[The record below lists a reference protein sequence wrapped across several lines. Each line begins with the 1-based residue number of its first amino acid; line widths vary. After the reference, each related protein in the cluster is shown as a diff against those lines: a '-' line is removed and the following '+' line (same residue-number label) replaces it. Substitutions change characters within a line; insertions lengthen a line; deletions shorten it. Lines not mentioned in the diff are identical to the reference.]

1 MNGLFQ
7 EFFQSSSTPLM
18 IVDPGELTVLEANEL
33 ALGFFRTE
41 SPESIDLETLTKA
54 DRQKL
59 NHWLQA
65 ALEDSSITFS
75 LPSHIHPPS
84 DMKVISSGSADGRPM
99 IMIAV
104 RDVMEKIVME
114 RSLNDALEEL
124 EHYFNS
130 SLDLLCIATTSGQFI
145 KLNPEWERV
154 LGFPLEE
161 LTGTMFIDLVHPDDR
176 EKTFEAM
183 EILRSG
189 ERVSRFE
196 NRYLCKDRSYR
207 NIEWRSTAKGPLI
220 YAIARDITDKIE
232 TEKALRES
240 NKKLLETSAKAEAS
254 NRSKG
259 EFLAN
264 MSHEIRTPMNG
275 IIGMIELLLTTDLT
289 KEQMGYAKTV
299 QDSAASLLDLIDD
312 VLDFSKI
319 EAGMI
324 DLDNSDFD
332 LRDMLYQVI
341 DLLALRAYDKRIEL
355 IPFIEPSVP
364 SIFKGDRGRIRQILI
379 NLIGNGIK
387 FTDKGEVC
395 VHLSL
400 EDKVNLGQ
408 TVRFSVLDTGIGVK
422 KDDGTDIFDKF
433 TQADRS
439 TSRKYGGT
447 GLGLAISKQLVTAM
461 GGEIGF
467 NSPCNPRGPGGPGSE
482 FWFYIPLRGF
492 TVSQHEK
499 DLALDGLKILVID
512 DNQTVGS
519 TIAKTLNNFGASVE
533 VVQEGLVG
541 FLTMKRALSQKSPFD
556 LAVIDED
563 MADIDGLTLKGM
575 IEKDERFN
583 HTRIITMRSP
593 GGQGI
598 NHNVE
603 VYVMKPIQPQKLRS
617 AVLSALSQ
625 NGEEHPSLASS
636 EKRSGPAQKGMTGRV
651 LVAEDS
657 KTNQR
662 VVMAL
667 LKKMGLDGIAVE
679 NGREALRELEKGK
692 YDLILMDVQMPV
704 MDGLEATWYIRK
716 FPPSD
721 PNYDIPIVALTAC
734 AMEEDRERCIKGGM
748 DDYLSK
754 PITPNSLRK
763 ALKKWLPESYPS
775 WDKLSFLSRLMD
787 DKEMARDICDS
798 FIVDVPLRL
807 EEIRCLLLQGDG
819 KGASIKAHGVKGA
832 AASVD
837 GIALKEVAFSV
848 EKAALEGDL
857 DKAMSLMDRMDREFK
872 RLRATM
878 IRDN

>member
-7 EFFQSSSTPLM
+7 EFFQSSSTPLI

-33 ALGFFRTE
+33 ALGFFRVK
-41 SPESIDLETLTKA
+41 SPESIKIRAFTDA
-54 DRQKL
+54 DQQELYR
-59 NHWLQA
+59 WLQV
-65 ALEDSSITFS
+65 ALEDSSITFPLS
-75 LPSHIHPPS
+75 THIHPPS
-84 DMKVISSGSADGRPM
+84 DMKVISSGSAGGRPVV
-99 IMIAV
+99 MIAI

-114 RSLNDALEEL
+114 GSLKDALEEL

-154 LGFPLEE
+154 LGFPLED
-161 LTGTMFIDLVHPDDR
+161 LTGTMFMDLVHPDDR
-176 EKTFEAM
+176 KKTSETM
-183 EILRSG
+183 EILSSG
-189 ERVSRFE
+189 QNVLKFE

-232 TEKALRES
+232 AEEALRES
-240 NKKLLETSAKAEAS
+240 NKKLLEASAKAEAS

-289 KEQMGYAKTV
+289 KEQMDYAKTV

-312 VLDFSKI
+312 ILDFSKI

-324 DLDNSDFD
+324 DLENSDLD
-332 LRDMLYQVI
+332 LRDTLYQVI

-355 IPFIEPSVP
+355 IPFIDPSVP
-364 SIFKGDRGRIRQILI
+364 SVFKGDRGRIRQILI

-387 FTDKGEVC
+387 FTEKGEVY

-400 EDKVNLGQ
+400 EDQEDLGQ

-422 KDDGTDIFDKF
+422 KDGGTDIFDKF

-467 NSPCNPRGPGGPGSE
+467 NSPCNQRGSGGPGSE
-482 FWFYIPLRGF
+482 FWFYIPLKGF
-492 TVSQHEK
+492 IASEPEK

-519 TIAKTLNNFGASVE
+519 TIAKTLSNFGASVE

-575 IEKDERFN
+575 IERDERFN
-583 HTRIITMRSP
+583 HTRVITMKPP
-593 GGQGI
+593 GGQVM
-598 NHNVE
+598 NHNTELYIV
-603 VYVMKPIQPQKLRS
+603 KPIQPQKLRS

-625 NGEEHPSLASS
+625 SGTTQNPPKSEE
-636 EKRSGPAQKGMTGRV
+636 RSNLDQAMMGRI

-667 LKKMGLDGIAVE
+667 LKKIGLDGVAVE

-754 PITPNSLRK
+754 PITPNSLKK
-763 ALKKWLPESYPS
+763 ALKKWLPESSPS
-775 WDKLSFLSRLMD
+775 WDKLSFLNRLMD
-787 DKEMARDICDS
+787 DKDMARDICDS

-848 EKAALEGDL
+848 EKAAIEGDL
-857 DKAMSLMDRMDREFK
+857 EKAMALMDRMDQEFK

-878 IRDN
+878 TRDN